1 MEISWDIIFFII
13 ISLIILTC
21 YCQSTDEKFDNI
33 ANADIEAIRN
43 LNSIAAKLTAG
54 QLTSP
59 GALSVT
65 GDLNIGPGNKF
76 KFNPGGDNWVRL
88 LNANGSHAD
97 QGFAATRLWTQNLHG
112 KPTVVDGIAGNLNVD
127 GNIGAG
133 GTITSSIV
141 KTTTLIANDSN
152 ILTELNGIKDR
163 LNNLEANVI
172 YRNKITGSCRGWDC
186 AQDGT
191 VCLPNS
197 TGNGANTIQV
207 CKNRKWVS
215 ENLYTT

>member
-59 GALSVT
+59 GPLSVT

-127 GNIGAG
+127 GVITAAG
-133 GTITSSIV
+133 RNLLGEIDSLKGQLNDTIN
-141 KTTTLIANDSN
+141 K
-152 ILTELNGIKDR
+152 
-163 LNNLEANVI
+163 LNNLTNTTVKKDQRFSLQQTNTWSGGNNTW
-172 YRNKITGSCRGWDC
+172 YKIAMSDACILRAINAGCGGDNWGDNNNFRIL
-186 AQDGT
+186 Q
-191 VCLPNS
+191 
-197 TGNGANTIQV
+197 
-207 CKNRKWVS
+207 
-215 ENLYTT
+215 

>member
-1 MEISWDIIFFII
+1 MLCNCND
-13 ISLIILTC
+13 T
-21 YCQSTDEKFDNI
+21 EKFENI
-33 ANADIEAIRN
+33 ANTDIEAIRN
-43 LNSIAAKLTAG
+43 LNSIATKLTAG

-88 LNANGSHAD
+88 FNANNQHAD

-127 GNIGAG
+127 

-207 CKNRKWVS
+207 CKNSKWVS